1 MKGDSM
7 AGKSCDEGAAY
18 LVSEKENSR
27 KHNEKPSTHQTNLYF
42 VVFLTVYWSVKE
54 KKKEKSQNEAM
65 LECFDFVK
73 NSDNK
78 IPLLLPEFI
87 SALTFANSSETDL

>member
-1 MKGDSM
+1 
-7 AGKSCDEGAAY
+7 
-18 LVSEKENSR
+18 
-27 KHNEKPSTHQTNLYF
+27 
-42 VVFLTVYWSVKE
+42 
-54 KKKEKSQNEAM
+54 M